1 MMSLHHPRGG
11 RLVRTRITR
20 STGAHCGIGV
30 TRLCTLHCEVDC
42 ADLILGQSFRN
53 PVTKEKYHKTE
64 FQFSIIPHSADL
76 EFIVNYRGKQ
86 LGKVK
91 ADYAEN
97 LPKTTV

>member
-1 MMSLHHPRGG
+1 MMSLHRPRGE

-30 TRLCTLHCEVDC
+30 RRLCTLHCEVDY
-42 ADLILGQSFRN
+42 ADLIKAESFRN
-53 PVTKEKYHKTE
+53 PVTGNKYYKPE
-64 FQFSIIPHSADL
+64 FQFSMIPRSADL
-76 EFIVNYRGKQ
+76 EFLVNYHGKQ

-97 LPKTTV
+97 LRKTKV

>member
-1 MMSLHHPRGG
+1 MMSLHRPRGE

-30 TRLCTLHCEVDC
+30 RRLCTLHCEVDC
-42 ADLILGQSFRN
+42 ADLINGKSFRN
-53 PVTKEKYHKTE
+53 PVTGEKYHSLE
-64 FQFSIIPHSADL
+64 FQISIIPRSADL
-76 EFIVNYRGKQ
+76 EFLLNYRGKQ

-97 LPKTTV
+97 LRKTKV